1 MATRMPMAPRPTT
14 PSVLPWIS
22 GPAKALLPF
31 STNFSTW
38 SPWPFRVFTQ
48 SMAGPIFREVRNRE
62 ASTSSFTALALAP
75 GVLNTTM
82 PFSRHLSTGM
92 LFTPAPARA
101 MASRF
106 SPSSMSCM
114 EAERTRMPSG
124 FSISGEKV

>member
-1 MATRMPMAPRPTT
+1 MAPRPTT
-14 PSVLPWIS
+14 PKALPWIS
-22 GPAKALLPF
+22 GPANWLLPF
-31 STNFSTW
+31 STSLLTW

-48 SMAGPIFREVRNRE
+48 SMAAGIFREVRNR
-62 ASTSSFTALALAP
+62 AQSTSSFTALAFAP

-82 PFSRHLSTGM
+82 PCSEHFCTGM

-106 SPSSMSCM
+106 SGSSMSCM
-114 EAERTRMPSG
+114 AAERTRMPSG